1 MNKHVF
7 IILGQKGPLKN
18 DIKAQ
23 SHQEEETDKDDY
35 LPSNTA
41 VQKKKKDLNKKKT
54 WKRQTEKY
62 Q

>member
-1 MNKHVF
+1 MNKHFF

-41 VQKKKKDLNKKKT
+41 VQKKKKRFKQKENMEK
-54 WKRQTEKY
+54 TEKY